1 MKDTISQLRQ
11 NILQLETLKH
21 LFQLQ
26 LIMIY
31 IIKINF
37 QDDYQILRMSCRDEM
52 SARSERSFV
61 NESTM
66 PHSRLPYQ
74 RFRVD
79 IALQVGGEVRPFVS
93 DGGIHSIACS
103 ELMHVQ

>member
-1 MKDTISQLRQ
+1 MT
-11 NILQLETLKH
+11 
-21 LFQLQ
+21 
-26 LIMIY
+26 
-31 IIKINF
+31 
-37 QDDYQILRMSCRDEM
+37 
-52 SARSERSFV
+52 SEQAFM
-61 NESTM
+61 NESTINIEV

-74 RFRVD
+74 HFRVD